1 MWKMPASEILAKSYP
16 SAYENQMLT
25 TKMSDINLW
34 TTEKYL
40 NLSIYL
46 DKKKTPNGSDLTSH
60 HRHKYNFLNCLQSR
74 FKIPTTALRVVLMTS
89 SDRNWK
95 WKHAVCF
102 ARNS

>member
-46 DKKKTPNGSDLTSH
+46 DKKKLQMVLT
-60 HRHKYNFLNCLQSR
+60 
-74 FKIPTTALRVVLMTS
+74 
-89 SDRNWK
+89 
-95 WKHAVCF
+95 
-102 ARNS
+102 